1 MIKEIINEIKNADTI
16 LVAGHIMPDGD
27 DLSSVTSMVMGLEKI
42 GKKVVGVID
51 DEIPEY
57 LSGFEAINK
66 CVRDF
71 DCAKNNPADLIII
84 VDASSPDRVG
94 RVQDLFEYKR
104 VIVIDHHATN
114 LNYGNIN
121 WVVPESASAAQL
133 VLEVLKEL
141 NVEYDEEL
149 ATINLLGIATD
160 TGFFKYS
167 NTNSKV
173 FTDAAYLVDK
183 GANLNKITN
192 QILENKPIEHIKLMK
207 DVLEEMKFEF
217 DNKLAYSTVSLE
229 MLNKYGIEQKDTP
242 PFVGDLRSL
251 RGVEVAIMYNQAED
265 NEYHISMRSKSW
277 FDVSKVA
284 VHFGGGGHKK
294 AAGFSYKTDNIEEL
308 MKKVSNF
315 IGEKL

>member
-1 MIKEIINEIKNADTI
+1 
-16 LVAGHIMPDGD
+16 
-27 DLSSVTSMVMGLEKI
+27 
-42 GKKVVGVID
+42 
-51 DEIPEY
+51 
-57 LSGFEAINK
+57 
-66 CVRDF
+66 
-71 DCAKNNPADLIII
+71 
-84 VDASSPDRVG
+84 
-94 RVQDLFEYKR
+94 
-104 VIVIDHHATN
+104 
-114 LNYGNIN
+114 
-121 WVVPESASAAQL
+121 
-133 VLEVLKEL
+133 L

-277 FDVSKVA
+277 FDVSEVA

-294 AAGFSYKTDNIEEL
+294 TASFSYKTDNIEEL